1 MSSLNLSKPDIV
13 HTERRLIAVAP
24 VKARMDALP
33 QAQKSARTKLDA
45 ALKTLDVGPLGEY
58 LTLWRP
64 PRDGAMDLRPGRLVS
79 KPFVP
84 VGDVGPSE
92 LPPGRAG
99 HLKADTGVGALRI
112 ELEALTLGGGKVRNI
127 SADLGGVSSPVIELA
142 TDIGDLTLRS
152 LSTFAVE
159 PQP

>member
-1 MSSLNLSKPDIV
+1 MSPLNLSKPAIV
-13 HTERRLIAVAP
+13 HTERRLIAVSP

-33 QAQKSARTKLDA
+33 QAQKSARAKLDA
-45 ALKTLDVGPLGEY
+45 ALKTLDVGPLGAY

-92 LPPGRAG
+92 LPPGRAA
-99 HLKADTGVGALRI
+99 HLVLTGPWDGVPGAWQ
-112 ELEALTLGGGKVRNI
+112 ALFGWCAAEGL
-127 SADLGGVSSPVIELA
+127 ALGGVNWEIYGDGDDPQAIETEFYALLA
-142 TDIGDLTLRS
+142 
-152 LSTFAVE
+152 
-159 PQP
+159 